1 VLAVLEAFKAIKEKH
16 LVAKKIVEEAMAQAE
31 KLKNEIEQKGII
43 EYEEAYRTT
52 LNQAKQKAVAL
63 KRKAEEE
70 AEHELNKFLAKAED
84 QAKRIEVKAS
94 KNFDTAVSSVLNMV
108 LQ

>member
-1 VLAVLEAFKAIKEKH
+1 MLEAFKAIKEKH
-16 LVAKKIVEEAMAQAE
+16 LEAKKIIEEAMAQAE

-43 EYEEAYRTT
+43 AYEEAYRTA
-52 LNQAKQKAVAL
+52 LNQAKRKAIAL

-70 AEHELNKFLAKAED
+70 AEYELKKFLAKAED

-94 KNFDTAVSSVLNMV
+94 KNFDTAVRSVLNMV